1 MTKDAVQG
9 SVMRQSGFTLI
20 EVMLIVTLIAIL
32 ALIAYPSY
40 QTNIRKAKRNDAIE
54 ALLRIQL
61 AEEKWRVSDT
71 DYATLAE
78 LGNPTTKEGFYSIT
92 IPVNSATGYTIKA
105 TAIGDQANDSVNGT
119 SCSPLLLQI
128 TAGGETKSPAACW

>member
-1 MTKDAVQG
+1 MTKDAIQG
-9 SVMRQSGFTLI
+9 TVTPKSGFTLV
-20 EVMLIVTLIAIL
+20 EMMLIVTLIAIL

-78 LGNPTTKEGFYSIT
+78 LGNPATKEGFYTIT
-92 IPVNSATGYTIKA
+92 IPVNSATGYTVKA
-105 TAIGDQANDSVNGT
+105 TAVGDQVNDSVSGT
-119 SCSPLLLQI
+119 PCSPLQLQVS
-128 TAGGETKSPAACW
+128 AGGETKSPAVCW

>member
-1 MTKDAVQG
+1 MIMDAIQG
-9 SVMRQSGFTLI
+9 VSKRNLGFTLI
-20 EVMLIVTLIAIL
+20 EVMLVVSLIAIL

-71 DYATLAE
+71 DYATLIE
-78 LGNPTTKEGFYSIT
+78 LGNPTTKEGFYSIA
-92 IPVNSATGYTIKA
+92 IPANTATGYTIRA
-105 TAIGDQANDSVNGT
+105 TAIGDQANDEVDGT
-119 SCSPLLLQI
+119 QCSPLQLI
-128 TAGGETKSPAACW
+128 VSAGGETKLPAACW

>member
-1 MTKDAVQG
+1 MDAIQG
-9 SVMRQSGFTLI
+9 VSKRNLGFTLI
-20 EVMLIVTLIAIL
+20 EVMLVVSLIAIL

-92 IPVNSATGYTIKA
+92 IPINTATGYTVKA
-105 TAIGDQANDSVNGT
+105 IAIGDQANDEVAGT
-119 SCSPLLLQI
+119 FCSPLQI
-128 TAGGETKSPAACW
+128 IVSAGGETKSPAACW